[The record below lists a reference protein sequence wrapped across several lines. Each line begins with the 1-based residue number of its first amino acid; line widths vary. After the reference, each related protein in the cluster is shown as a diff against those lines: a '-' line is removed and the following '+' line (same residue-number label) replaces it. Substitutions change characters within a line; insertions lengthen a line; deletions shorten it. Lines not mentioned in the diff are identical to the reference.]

1 MEFTGVDVCRIE
13 VANRMLRNPYNDN
26 NCSGA
31 YNNLQSGMINL
42 LDAETLA

>member
-1 MEFTGVDVCRIE
+1 MEMY
-13 VANRMLRNPYNDN
+13 VALRLPNCMLRNPYNDN